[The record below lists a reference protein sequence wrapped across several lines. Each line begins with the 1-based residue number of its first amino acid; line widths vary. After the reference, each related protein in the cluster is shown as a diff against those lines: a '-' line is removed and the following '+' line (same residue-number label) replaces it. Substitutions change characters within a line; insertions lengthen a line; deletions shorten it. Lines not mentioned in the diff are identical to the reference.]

1 MTVQAQIH
9 TRNITL
15 NDHLATYIEKK
26 VAKLT
31 VVVPKVGNS
40 KLV

>member
-26 VAKLT
+26 GGRSKSGKLE
-31 VVVPKVGNS
+31 VGI
-40 KLV
+40 KW